1 MELLFPRVKYV
12 CKAAPVTIRAAPV
25 TIRAAPVTGTN
36 RTGHVET
43 ETAPPWEDE
52 DTEAGEDG
60 EVEGHNGRRDRQA
73 AGGQAGGRAEATTG
87 GEGLATTTSC
97 MEHYPR
103 KKKTRTKTSIVR

>member
-12 CKAAPVTIRAAPV
+12 YKAAPVTIRAAPV

-52 DTEAGEDG
+52 DTEAGEVG
-60 EVEGHNGRRDRQA
+60 EVVGHIGGRDRQA
-73 AGGQAGGRAEATTG
+73 TGGQAGGRAEATTG
-87 GEGLATTTSC
+87 GEGPELHKL
-97 MEHYPR
+97 ELYQQQQQQQY
-103 KKKTRTKTSIVR
+103 IQEEQE